1 MTFRS
6 LRSIP
11 RQGDIIL
18 LLTLLFLSLVGCRT
32 APARRV
38 PSAETGQFTL
48 RNNCYSMLNDLLDQ
62 QKHVG
67 LLLLIK
73 REESDVRKLV
83 RRIAAASSEGASML
97 KRFAKEDP
105 TLSLDDTWLPPGEAQ
120 TRDAISKTTRDRLLQ
135 ESGADFELTLL
146 LTQTQAVNYAAHLAQ
161 VAGEADTDAGRAQAM
176 VKMQREFEGLYLELF
191 RLIQSRSVTPAP

>member
-6 LRSIP
+6 LRNIL
-11 RQGDIIL
+11 RRGDWFL
-18 LLTLLFLSLVGCRT
+18 LLPLLLLPLVGCRT
-32 APARRV
+32 APARRA
-38 PSAETGQFTL
+38 PSAETGEVTL
-48 RNNCYSMLNDLLDQ
+48 RNNTYSMLNDLLDQ

-67 LLLLIK
+67 LLLFIK

-83 RRIAAASSEGASML
+83 RRIAAASSDGASML

-120 TRDAISKTTRDRLLQ
+120 TREAIAKTTRERLLN

-161 VAGEADTDAGRAQAM
+161 VAGEADADATRAQAM
-176 VKMQREFEGLYLELF
+176 VKMRREFEGLYLELF
-191 RLIQSRSVTPAP
+191 RLIQSRSATPAP